1 MKAKIEN
8 LEKDRLVEMIKI
20 LYVES
25 QFNFIDEIYP
35 ENDYD
40 KRQAIEKMTLEIAL
54 ILDERILR
62 YFGEDVERDF
72 EDEI

>member
-54 ILDERILR
+54 ELDEKILR
-62 YFGEDVERDF
+62 YFGEDVERDSD
-72 EDEI
+72 DEI

>member
-25 QFNFIDEIYP
+25 QFNFIDETYR
-35 ENDYD
+35 ENNYE
-40 KRQAIEKMTLEIAL
+40 KRMAIESMVMEIAL
-54 ILDERILR
+54 ELDEKILR

-72 EDEI
+72 DNEL